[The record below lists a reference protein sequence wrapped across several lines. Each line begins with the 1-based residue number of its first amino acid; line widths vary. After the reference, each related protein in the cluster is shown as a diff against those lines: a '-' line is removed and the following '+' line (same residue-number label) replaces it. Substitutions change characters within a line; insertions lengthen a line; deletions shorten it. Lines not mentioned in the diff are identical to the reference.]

1 MTLASRVRPWLP
13 LLPLL
18 ALLSATYWLNQQALP
33 GPAKPESLRH
43 DPDAIV
49 ENFSATSLNEQGVP
63 DFIMAATRLMHYPDD
78 DSTTLDEPRITLLSP
93 GQPAIHANAEHGSI
107 SSKGEDVYLR
117 DNVKVLREA
126 SSQQG
131 QLTLQ
136 TEYLHISPDQNLAD
150 TDRAVTIVDANNTV
164 HATGMEL
171 NNKTRILN
179 LLTRIRSEY
188 VPNKP

>member
-1 MTLASRVRPWLP
+1 
-13 LLPLL
+13 
-18 ALLSATYWLNQQALP
+18 
-33 GPAKPESLRH
+33 
-43 DPDAIV
+43 
-49 ENFSATSLNEQGVP
+49 
-63 DFIMAATRLMHYPDD
+63 
-78 DSTTLDEPRITLLSP
+78 
-93 GQPAIHANAEHGSI
+93 
-107 SSKGEDVYLR
+107 
-117 DNVKVLREA
+117 
-126 SSQQG
+126 QQG